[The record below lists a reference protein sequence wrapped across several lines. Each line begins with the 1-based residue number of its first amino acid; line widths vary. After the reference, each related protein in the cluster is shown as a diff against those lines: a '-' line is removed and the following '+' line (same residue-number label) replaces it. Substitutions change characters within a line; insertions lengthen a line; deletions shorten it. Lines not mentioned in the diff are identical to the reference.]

1 VSLRYYLYISD
12 SKVEMMLPQIDPG
25 FGRISES
32 EIGFDFKLVGAKRKF
47 EATSNRIARLERVVR
62 YLDDFADVGTV
73 DEPGQ
78 YFRGR
83 MPMRWGPIMSSSLV
97 YFGGAT
103 ERTVVGLGGAAGHL
117 HGEKGLADPFAPS
130 SLPGIVAGLRGVLA
144 ADGATGQPEALPAA
158 HLAHRHL
165 RGTEQ
170 DLEFVAKRLAY
181 GPSPY
186 PELDPH
192 EGMKVLVGSPIFVAL
207 GD

>member
-1 VSLRYYLYISD
+1 MSLRYYVYISD

-25 FGRISES
+25 FGRASES
-32 EIGFDFKLVGAKRKF
+32 EVGFDLKLASAKRKVG
-47 EATSNRIARLERVVR
+47 ATSNRVARLERVVR

-83 MPMRWGPIMSSSLV
+83 MPMRWGPVMSSLV

-117 HGEKGLADPFAPS
+117 HGEKGVADPFAPS
-130 SLPGIVAGLRGVLA
+130 SLPGIVEGLRGVLA
-144 ADGATGQPEALPAA
+144 ADGATGQPEALAAA
-158 HLAHRHL
+158 HLAHRQL

-170 DLEFVAKRLAY
+170 HLEFVAKRLAY

-186 PELDPH
+186 PELDPY
-192 EGMKVLVGSPIFVAL
+192 EGMNVLVGSPIFVAL

>member
-12 SKVEMMLPQIDPG
+12 AKVEMMLPQIDPG
-25 FGRISES
+25 FDRVSES
-32 EIGFDFKLVGAKRKF
+32 EIGFDVKVASAKRRV
-47 EATSNRIARLERVVR
+47 ATTSNRVARLERVVR

-83 MPMRWGPIMSSSLV
+83 MPMRWGSITSSLV

-103 ERTVVGLGGAAGHL
+103 ERTVVGLGGSAGHL
-117 HGEKGLADPFAPS
+117 HGEQGRADAFAPS
-130 SLPGIVAGLRGVLA
+130 SLPGIVEGLRGVLA
-144 ADGATGQPEALPAA
+144 ADGADGQPEALPAA
-158 HLAHRHL
+158 HLAHRQL

-170 DLEFVAKRLAY
+170 DLEFVAKRLAH

-192 EGMKVLVGSPIFVAL
+192 EGMNVLVGSPIFVAL

>member
-1 VSLRYYLYISD
+1 
-12 SKVEMMLPQIDPG
+12 
-25 FGRISES
+25 
-32 EIGFDFKLVGAKRKF
+32 
-47 EATSNRIARLERVVR
+47 VR

-83 MPMRWGPIMSSSLV
+83 MPMRWGPVGPALV

-103 ERTVVGLGGAAGHL
+103 ERTVAGLGGAAGHL
-117 HGEKGLADPFAPS
+117 HGEKGPAVAFAPS
-130 SLPGIVAGLRGVLA
+130 SLPGIVDGLRGVLA
-144 ADGATGQPEALPAA
+144 ADGATGQPEALAAA
-158 HLAHRHL
+158 HLAHRQL

-170 DLEFVAKRLAY
+170 ELEFVAKRLAY

-186 PELDPH
+186 PELDPRP
-192 EGMKVLVGSPIFVAL
+192 GMKVLVGSPLFVAL